1 MKDLENVG
9 AVDGAQLEDSVPP
22 QSFILSM
29 RSIDSCSRDD
39 RACEHCQS
47 STIDRLIVLSFEL
60 FVNLISPHATK
71 VARPTNL
78 RCRLNRYCFGCS
90 SQSGEKGL
98 GLLSSDGRA
107 TNSQRNAPSPLRS
120 VSATC

>member
-1 MKDLENVG
+1 MV
-9 AVDGAQLEDSVPP
+9 
-22 QSFILSM
+22 F
-29 RSIDSCSRDD
+29 
-39 RACEHCQS
+39 
-47 STIDRLIVLSFEL
+47 SFEL

-78 RCRLNRYCFGCS
+78 RCRLNRYCFSCS

-107 TNSQRNAPSPLRS
+107 TNNRATRRARCDLFQLRVRPQRRSGSWASQVPRSFHTPFSFHLRLAKCGPLPCRKHLGG
-120 VSATC
+120 